1 VPAAFIDAETGR
13 SKIKTP
19 HVVVDLYPR
28 IQALAS
34 GEGKIG
40 EAGKWSANQ
49 MVAICFDRHL
59 YYPLLHLEAPDALP
73 FKMRPLAFDGDSEV
87 RFVRDLEAFYRAEAG
102 KKAIGGRSLYLLRN
116 AATKDKGIGFATA
129 GNFYPDFLLWLVDD
143 TTGKQW
149 LSFVDPKGIRNVDI
163 DHPKLRLSREIKNVE
178 KQLHDPSLTLN
189 AFILSGTPF
198 NDVLNLGGKV
208 TQSDLE
214 ARHVLFMETGRDVY
228 LSALFAAMTR

>member
-1 VPAAFIDAETGR
+1 
-13 SKIKTP
+13 
-19 HVVVDLYPR
+19 
-28 IQALAS
+28 
-34 GEGKIG
+34 
-40 EAGKWSANQ
+40 
-49 MVAICFDRHL
+49 
-59 YYPLLHLEAPDALP
+59 
-73 FKMRPLAFDGDSEV
+73 
-87 RFVRDLEAFYRAEAG
+87 
-102 KKAIGGRSLYLLRN
+102 
-116 AATKDKGIGFATA
+116 
-129 GNFYPDFLLWLVDD
+129 VDD